1 MSQKLILPIN
11 KARITAGY
19 KNANYRKQ
27 FGYAH
32 YGVDMTDQSR
42 KDKTVYASG
51 VGQVTHCGYHP
62 TGGNVVV
69 IVYKDCV
76 LTDGKVRDLAIRY
89 YHLESIKVKA
99 KDKVTKDTV
108 IGMYGN
114 TGASSGDHL
123 HIEVDTDV
131 NYPNYTPQTSKS
143 NSVLKAGVDSTINPT
158 MALYVK
164 ATKPDNQSIK
174 SSGFNTLTTADL
186 AYEKH

>member
-1 MSQKLILPIN
+1 
-11 KARITAGY
+11 
-19 KNANYRKQ
+19 
-27 FGYAH
+27 
-32 YGVDMTDQSR
+32 
-42 KDKTVYASG
+42 
-51 VGQVTHCGYHP
+51 
-62 TGGNVVV
+62 
-69 IVYKDCV
+69 
-76 LTDGKVRDLAIRY
+76 
-89 YHLESIKVKA
+89 
-99 KDKVTKDTV
+99 
-108 IGMYGN
+108 MYGN

-164 ATKPDNQSIK
+164 ATKPDNQSVK